1 MVKQIPNIITS
12 LNLLCGMVAILFAI
26 SGDLITASFFVFTG
40 IVFDF
45 FDGLAARWL
54 NAQSEIGLQLD
65 SLADV
70 ITCGVAPAIVMLE
83 MIHISISGEPMNI
96 TQSMALG
103 GWNTI
108 VFSYLP
114 FTGLLIAVAAA
125 YRLAKF
131 NVDTRQTESFIGLP
145 TPANAIFVLSL
156 PLILH
161 FQHSEAIEGIIMNKW
176 FLVATT
182 LVSCF
187 IMNAEVRLFALK
199 FKTWDFGSNK
209 IRYLFLLLSVVAIV
223 ALQFIAL
230 PVVILLYFAMSL
242 FSRN

>member
-70 ITCGVAPAIVMLE
+70 VTCGVAPAIVMLE

-96 TQSMALG
+96 TQSLALG

>member
-1 MVKQIPNIITS
+1 
-12 LNLLCGMVAILFAI
+12 MVAILFAI
-26 SGDLITASFFVFTG
+26 SGDLITASFFVFIG

-70 ITCGVAPAIVMLE
+70 VTCGVAPAIVMLE

-96 TQSMALG
+96 TQSLALG
-103 GWNTI
+103 GWNNI

-131 NVDTRQTESFIGLP
+131 NVDTRQTDSFIGLP
-145 TPANAIFVLSL
+145 TPASAIFVLSL

-209 IRYLFLLLSVVAIV
+209 IRYLFLLLSVAAIV
-223 ALQFIAL
+223 VLQFIAL
-230 PVVILLYFAMSL
+230 PVIILLYFVMSL

>member
-1 MVKQIPNIITS
+1 MIRQIPNIITS
-12 LNLLCGMVAILFAI
+12 LNLLCGSVAILFAI

-70 ITCGVAPAIVMLE
+70 VTCGVAPAMVMLE
-83 MIHISISGEPMNI
+83 MINISMTSEPMNI
-96 TQSMALG
+96 TRSFALG
-103 GWNTI
+103 GWNAS

-114 FTGLLIAVAAA
+114 FIGLLIAVAAA

-145 TPANAIFVLSL
+145 TPANAIFILSL

-161 FQHSEAIEGIIMNKW
+161 FQHSEAIEGVIMNKW
-176 FLVATT
+176 FLVGITI
-182 LVSCF
+182 LSCF

-199 FKTWDFGSNK
+199 FKTWDLKSNK
-209 IRYLFLLLSVVAIV
+209 IRYIFLVVCLVAIV
-223 ALQFIAL
+223 LLKFIAL
-230 PVVILLYFAMSL
+230 PVIILLYFVMSL
-242 FSRN
+242 FSKN

>member
-26 SGDLITASFFVFTG
+26 SGDLITASFFVFSG

-54 NAQSEIGLQLD
+54 KAQSEIGLQLD

-70 ITCGVAPAIVMLE
+70 VTCGVAPAIVMLE
-83 MIHISISGEPMNI
+83 MIHISMSGEPMNI
-96 TQSMALG
+96 TKSFALG
-103 GWNTI
+103 GWNNI

-114 FTGLLIAVAAA
+114 FTGLLIAIAAA

-161 FQHSEAIEGIIMNKW
+161 FQHSEAIEGVIMNKW
-176 FLVATT
+176 FLVGITI
-182 LVSCF
+182 LSCF

-223 ALQFIAL
+223 LLQFIAL
-230 PVVILLYFAMSL
+230 PVIILLYFVMSL
-242 FSRN
+242 FSKN